1 MDERLLQQLHQGNQP
16 KQISRHEQEEILAK
30 LQDLREKVWTFDWP
44 LQEIDPSSPQGG
56 KLQKEGASAQA
67 IKGIK
72 DMDEEEREQKLNNIR
87 VQVLV
92 EVERLIERMENN
104 DLTE

>member
-1 MDERLLQQLHQGNQP
+1 M
-16 KQISRHEQEEILAK
+16 KISRREQEEILAK

-44 LQEIDPSSPQGG
+44 LQELDSSSPQRG
-56 KLQKEGASAQA
+56 KLLKEDTSAQA

-72 DMDEEEREQKLNNIR
+72 DMDEEEREQELNNIR

-104 DLTE
+104 GPTE

>member
-1 MDERLLQQLHQGNQP
+1 
-16 KQISRHEQEEILAK
+16 
-30 LQDLREKVWTFDWP
+30 
-44 LQEIDPSSPQGG
+44 
-56 KLQKEGASAQA
+56 
-67 IKGIK
+67 
-72 DMDEEEREQKLNNIR
+72 MDEEEREQKLNNIR